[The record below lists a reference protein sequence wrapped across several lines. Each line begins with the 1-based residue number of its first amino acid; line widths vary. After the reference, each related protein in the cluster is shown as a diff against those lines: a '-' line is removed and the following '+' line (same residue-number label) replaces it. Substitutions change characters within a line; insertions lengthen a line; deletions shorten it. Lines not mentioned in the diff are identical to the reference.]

1 MAKSKIANVLDT
13 EWTCYEDGVF
23 PDGQSAEIIE
33 VGITEVDLESLTI
46 VRTLSIAVKPVK
58 STVSRYCTELTGWTE
73 SALNRQGVIL
83 FEACRRITQ
92 KYGGQNRLLVTDC
105 GSEAPSMQAQCQLSN
120 VAFPFGD
127 EQLNVSVLFALVT
140 GNRKR
145 LGLTE
150 MLNAVGLEF
159 EGRLHRAGDDSK
171 NIARLLI
178 KLTELSRTAK

>member
-13 EWTCYEDGVF
+13 EWTCYENGVF
-23 PDGQSAEIIE
+23 PQGEFPEIIE

-46 VRTLSIAVKPVK
+46 VRTLSIAVRPLYSK
-58 STVSRYCTELTGWTE
+58 VSPYCTDLTGWTE
-73 SALNRQGVIL
+73 AALKRQGVSL
-83 FEACRRITQ
+83 SEACRRVAQ

-105 GSEAPSMQAQCQLSN
+105 SSEAPSMQAECKLRG
-120 VAFPFGD
+120 VDFPFGD

-145 LGLTE
+145 LSLTE

-159 EGRLHRAGDDSK
+159 EGRLHRGGDDSK

-178 KLTELSRTAK
+178 KLTEMSRTA